1 MSEHP
6 ARPRRSQAL
15 GDQLC
20 FTLYAASRSV
30 SGLYRPVLEEFGL
43 TYPQYVVMLALWE
56 RSGVSVKELGAV
68 LHLDYG
74 TLSPLLKRL
83 EAQGLLRRERR
94 ADDERSVLVELTD
107 TGRDLRD
114 LARDVP
120 DRVGEAMG
128 LSDEEFEIVRSL
140 LLRLTTNVQQAAAAL
155 VAGPRPTPA

>member
-1 MSEHP
+1 MGLETIAGDAIYLDELCYSRGMSEHP

-20 FTLYAASRSV
+20 FT
-30 SGLYRPVLEEFGL
+30 LYRPVLEEFGL

-94 ADDERSVLVELTD
+94 ADDE
-107 TGRDLRD
+107 
-114 LARDVP
+114 
-120 DRVGEAMG
+120 
-128 LSDEEFEIVRSL
+128 
-140 LLRLTTNVQQAAAAL
+140 
-155 VAGPRPTPA
+155 